1 MRGWFWRPSYKAVIQ
16 PHQILEYS
24 KIMCVSYKWEGENK
38 VHHLKWD
45 RNKND
50 KTLVEKFAKILESA
64 DECIA
69 HNIDKFDDKVF
80 RTRCIFHGVP
90 LHYKFQTFDTLK
102 KARTFFSFPSNKLD
116 ELGKFLGVGR
126 KIENESGLWQKV
138 IEDNDRKALDR
149 MVAYCD
155 QDVIL
160 LEDVYLKLRPYV
172 SNNHHLAA
180 LDGGEKSDCPTCGD
194 YNVYL
199 HRDKVTK
206 SGTIRRVMKCNG
218 CKCSFEVSN
227 RVFLDSLKIK

>member
-1 MRGWFWRPSYKAVIQ
+1 MI
-16 PHQILEYS
+16 YS
-24 KIMCVSYKWEGENK
+24 DLNFISLNFSTRKFPIFSFSDSK

-126 KIENESGLWQKV
+126 KIENEKGLWQKV
-138 IEDNDRKALDR
+138 IENNDRKALDR

-194 YNVYL
+194 DNVYL

-218 CKCSFEVSN
+218 CQCSFEVSN